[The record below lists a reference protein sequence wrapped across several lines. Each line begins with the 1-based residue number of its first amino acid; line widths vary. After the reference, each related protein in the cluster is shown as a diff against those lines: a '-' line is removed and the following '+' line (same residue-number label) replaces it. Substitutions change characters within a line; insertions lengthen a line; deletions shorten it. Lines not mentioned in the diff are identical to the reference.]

1 MQHPQYEWLY
11 LHCCWHL
18 YLHVFNNFPYL
29 PTYLPTTY
37 LPTYHFLDPVL
48 ISELGEHILHFLSW
62 CYFHFRS
69 YILKADILRLKFRLV
84 MSWINW
90 NSLLFCDKNDSAS
103 AQAQPSFTALVSTC
117 RSGQGA
123 FGAASS
129 PTGNI
134 WVKEQWHNWGLGFGF
149 GCDHELAALRT
160 H

>member
-1 MQHPQYEWLY
+1 MNDFICIAADIFICMY
-11 LHCCWHL
+11 LTI
-18 YLHVFNNFPYL
+18 FP
-29 PTYLPTTY
+29 TY

-48 ISELGEHILHFLSW
+48 ISELGEHILRFLSW

-129 PTGNI
+129 LTGNT